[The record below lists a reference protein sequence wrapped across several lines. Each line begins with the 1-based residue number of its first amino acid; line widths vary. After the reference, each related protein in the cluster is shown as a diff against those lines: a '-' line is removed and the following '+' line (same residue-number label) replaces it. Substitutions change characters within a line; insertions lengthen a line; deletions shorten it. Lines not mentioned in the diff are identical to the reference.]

1 MYRDVCLCMCRED
14 GIMLYLIPLKQ
25 GFSLTLELDWDPAS
39 PGNLPDS
46 NLHRIGITG
55 MNGHPWLFTWVLGI

>member
-1 MYRDVCLCMCRED
+1 MRVQRRWCQVSYFIKLC
-14 GIMLYLIPLKQ
+14 LIPLKQ
-25 GFSLTLELDWDPAS
+25 GFPLTLELDWDPAS